1 MESKA
6 ETLVLTANSLHEF
19 NPAMARDH
27 ISRFMKLLN
36 ENEIEILKFENI
48 QNIILGY
55 ILAIRLSI
63 IDETTAN
70 KKIADLK
77 FRFHSKD
84 HLRYENGIHVSGP
97 HGGAGR
103 GIEIIPNFELKE
115 GYLVTI
121 YNMDGNHPFW
131 GNNIQMASKQMKIIE
146 KQNDKIQLRGFGN
159 DYLGNSFSGYAIT
172 VSLVVNEI
180 DHITLHIIDRE
191 IEIKY
196 LN

>member
-1 MESKA
+1 
-6 ETLVLTANSLHEF
+6 
-19 NPAMARDH
+19 
-27 ISRFMKLLN
+27 
-36 ENEIEILKFENI
+36 
-48 QNIILGY
+48 
-55 ILAIRLSI
+55 
-63 IDETTAN
+63 
-70 KKIADLK
+70 
-77 FRFHSKD
+77 
-84 HLRYENGIHVSGP
+84 
-97 HGGAGR
+97 
-103 GIEIIPNFELKE
+103 LKE